1 MARAGPGTEP
11 DNVDHRGEHVPDSS
25 PTVFVVD
32 DDASMRESL
41 RLLID
46 SAGWR
51 PETFASGPEFLARS
65 RTMTPSCLV
74 LDVVLPELSGSDLQ
88 ELVADRPE
96 MPIIFIS
103 GHGDVPVVV
112 RAMKGGAVD
121 FFTKP
126 FVADVLL
133 AAISHAI
140 DRSRAAL
147 MDADG
152 MRSLRDRYES
162 LSRREREVMALV
174 VTGRLNKQVG
184 GTLGISE
191 VTVKAHR
198 GQMMRKMKAG
208 SLPDLVGMATRLR
221 HR

>member
-1 MARAGPGTEP
+1 MARIGPEIEP
-11 DNVDHRGEHVPDSS
+11 VDADHRGGHVPDSR

-32 DDASMRESL
+32 DDARVRESL

-96 MPIIFIS
+96 TPIIFIS

-112 RAMKGGAVD
+112 RAMKSGAVD

-133 AAISHAI
+133 AAIGNAI
-140 DRSRAAL
+140 ERSRAAL

-152 MRSLRDRYES
+152 MRGLRDCYES
-162 LSRREREVMALV
+162 LSRRERQVMALV

-184 GTLGISE
+184 STLGISE

-221 HR
+221 HG

>member
-1 MARAGPGTEP
+1 MARADPWTEP
-11 DNVDHRGEHVPDSS
+11 VHFDHRGGHVPDSR

-41 RLLID
+41 RLLIE

-51 PETFASGPEFLARS
+51 PETFASGPEFLACS
-65 RTMTPSCLV
+65 RAMTPSCLV

-88 ELVADRPE
+88 ALVADRPE

-103 GHGDVPVVV
+103 GHGDVPVAV
-112 RAMKGGAVD
+112 RAMKAGAAD

-133 AAISHAI
+133 AAIGNAI
-140 DRSRAAL
+140 ERSRAAL
-147 MDADG
+147 ADADG

-184 GTLGISE
+184 SSLGISE

-198 GQMMRKMKAG
+198 GQMMRKMQAD

>member
-1 MARAGPGTEP
+1 MARTGPGTEP
-11 DNVDHRGEHVPDSS
+11 VDADHRGEHVPDNR

-32 DDASMRESL
+32 DDARVRESL

-51 PETFASGPEFLARS
+51 PETFASGLEFLARS
-65 RTMTPSCLV
+65 RTMSPSCLV

-88 ELVADRPE
+88 QLVADRAE

-103 GHGDVPVVV
+103 GHGDVSVVV
-112 RAMKGGAVD
+112 RAMKAGAVD
-121 FFTKP
+121 FFSKP
-126 FVADVLL
+126 FVADVML
-133 AAISHAI
+133 AAIGHAI

-152 MRSLRDRYES
+152 MRGLRDCYES
-162 LSRREREVMALV
+162 LSRRERQVMALV

-208 SLPDLVGMATRLR
+208 SLPDLIGMATRLR
-221 HR
+221 HG